1 MDEKSVTG
9 NLNMLDFRASP
20 LSDIAVIR
28 PSELNG
34 LIGIGK
40 HCTTFG
46 DLIGGPLLR
55 HSLSTRLHVN
65 GGSGL

>member
-34 LIGIGK
+34 LLRIGK
-40 HCTTFG
+40 YFATFG
-46 DLIGGPLLR
+46 DRSAYRLL
-55 HSLSTRLHVN
+55 L
-65 GGSGL
+65 GSACREYRDA